1 MNIFRISCRSLS
13 SLLLLLGLVVSSA
26 SNGSSQASQN
36 WSPQQRIPGYADET
50 LPPYLVADQ
59 NRTVHAFTSQWVG
72 VANPQL
78 AVVYNQWTFD
88 AGWTPVVDILLSPLE
103 QARVMGVFLDPN
115 DIMHLIFFGGDDRLA
130 HIYYTRAPAVEAGR
144 ATSWDEPQLIGREA
158 NTPNSASLAGDKNG
172 NLVVLYSGKTTGNGV
187 YSIYSSDSGNNWSE
201 STLIYQTNADE
212 LKPFGIKS
220 YMGQANHLHAVW
232 NVVDPNGQ
240 NQSGH
245 YTRLDTVVWK
255 WVEPVEFDQGI
266 GIDRGMGISIPVVI
280 EHDGEVLI
288 MYNNGIPPTGVP
300 PGFWLRKSGDFG
312 DTWSMPVRPFP
323 KHVGRNGAVSF
334 VVDSN
339 NDLHVFFGERTIL
352 NESSAIHGMWHSIR
366 QNNTWL
372 DPVPV
377 VSGPPILGGSKGF
390 DPTAPQAV
398 ISQGNKLFV
407 TWYTDP
413 GNAKNGV
420 WYSHAVIN
428 APELPVIPLW
438 KHQVTNTPVTAG
450 NSILLTSPIYTDGEE
465 EGKQLNPLLSQETI
479 VNNTP
484 GILLT
489 TSIFPVVLLLII
501 VAIIQKRRLK
511 EK

>member
-1 MNIFRISCRSLS
+1 
-13 SLLLLLGLVVSSA
+13 
-26 SNGSSQASQN
+26 
-36 WSPQQRIPGYADET
+36 
-50 LPPYLVADQ
+50 
-59 NRTVHAFTSQWVG
+59 
-72 VANPQL
+72 
-78 AVVYNQWTFD
+78 
-88 AGWTPVVDILLSPLE
+88 
-103 QARVMGVFLDPN
+103 
-115 DIMHLIFFGGDDRLA
+115 
-130 HIYYTRAPAVEAGR
+130 
-144 ATSWDEPQLIGREA
+144 
-158 NTPNSASLAGDKNG
+158 
-172 NLVVLYSGKTTGNGV
+172 
-187 YSIYSSDSGNNWSE
+187 
-201 STLIYQTNADE
+201 
-212 LKPFGIKS
+212 
-220 YMGQANHLHAVW
+220 
-232 NVVDPNGQ
+232 
-240 NQSGH
+240 
-245 YTRLDTVVWK
+245 
-255 WVEPVEFDQGI
+255 
-266 GIDRGMGISIPVVI
+266 
-280 EHDGEVLI
+280 